1 MGAESV
7 TVCFT
12 GNPNCGKSTLFNAYT
27 GAGKKTA
34 NWPGVTVALSEGS
47 LMHRG
52 RLVHLVDTPGIYSLD
67 PYTMEET
74 VTRQCIRDQKADVI
88 IHVADALLL
97 ERSLFLTMQLL
108 AEGKPLVLALN
119 MMDLVRERGMD
130 IDTEGLSRL
139 LGGIPVIPVSAR
151 RRTGLEEL
159 MDAAVEAARAR
170 RTADGSSCFVSG
182 ARYSVYRSHSARSDG
197 PAYSD
202 GPSGSG
208 GSWHGPVS
216 AREFHDQ
223 ARQLAAAC
231 IRYRGSPAQNK
242 RNTDPSVG
250 RVLDSFTDRADR
262 LLAHPVWGIPI
273 FFGVLALVFFLTF
286 SAGGFLRGYFE
297 RGLAMLSAYILEL
310 LGRCRVSGWII
321 SMVSDGIL
329 AGVGGVLGFLP
340 NISILFLALAFLE
353 DSGYMARIA
362 WVMNGTMASAGLSG
376 KAVLPVLLGFG
387 CTVPAVLAS
396 RILEN
401 EKDRRRTI
409 LMTPFMSCSA
419 RLPVYV
425 LFTGMFFPEASAA
438 VIGGLYVLGVL
449 AALGTAW
456 AAWKAGREEP
466 YEDILLMELP
476 EYPWPDLGTVVSC
489 AWERVRDYLEK
500 AGTTIFLASLVLW
513 FFLHLGPQG
522 AAWDVSES
530 FAAVLGRGL
539 APVLVPAGLGAWQTA
554 VALLTG
560 LSAKEVVVSS
570 FFILYG
576 AGNRGAGTG
585 HEALAASLAA
595 GGFTGASA
603 LALLVFCLLY
613 TPCAAAMGAIKQ
625 ETGSLRWTVGLAVY
639 QLFLAWICAVLVY
652 QAASRI
658 PGLG

>member
-1 MGAESV
+1 M
-7 TVCFT
+7 
-12 GNPNCGKSTLFNAYT
+12 
-27 GAGKKTA
+27 
-34 NWPGVTVALSEGS
+34 
-47 LMHRG
+47 
-52 RLVHLVDTPGIYSLD
+52 
-67 PYTMEET
+67 
-74 VTRQCIRDQKADVI
+74 
-88 IHVADALLL
+88 
-97 ERSLFLTMQLL
+97 
-108 AEGKPLVLALN
+108 
-119 MMDLVRERGMD
+119 
-130 IDTEGLSRL
+130 
-139 LGGIPVIPVSAR
+139 
-151 RRTGLEEL
+151 
-159 MDAAVEAARAR
+159 
-170 RTADGSSCFVSG
+170 
-182 ARYSVYRSHSARSDG
+182 
-197 PAYSD
+197 
-202 GPSGSG
+202 
-208 GSWHGPVS
+208 
-216 AREFHDQ
+216 
-223 ARQLAAAC
+223 
-231 IRYRGSPAQNK
+231 
-242 RNTDPSVG
+242 
-250 RVLDSFTDRADR
+250 
-262 LLAHPVWGIPI
+262 
-273 FFGVLALVFFLTF
+273 
-286 SAGGFLRGYFE
+286 
-297 RGLAMLSAYILEL
+297 
-310 LGRCRVSGWII
+310 
-321 SMVSDGIL
+321 
-329 AGVGGVLGFLP
+329 GGVLGFLP
-340 NISILFLALAFLE
+340 NIAILFLALAFLE

-476 EYPWPDLGTVVSC
+476 EYRWPDLGTVVSC

-576 AGNRGAGTG
+576 
-585 HEALAASLAA
+585 
-595 GGFTGASA
+595 
-603 LALLVFCLLY
+603 CLLY
-613 TPCAAAMGAIKQ
+613 TSP
-625 ETGSLRWTVGLAVY
+625 SPRD
-639 QLFLAWICAVLVY
+639 
-652 QAASRI
+652 
-658 PGLG
+658 

>member
-1 MGAESV
+1 M
-7 TVCFT
+7 
-12 GNPNCGKSTLFNAYT
+12 
-27 GAGKKTA
+27 
-34 NWPGVTVALSEGS
+34 
-47 LMHRG
+47 
-52 RLVHLVDTPGIYSLD
+52 
-67 PYTMEET
+67 
-74 VTRQCIRDQKADVI
+74 
-88 IHVADALLL
+88 
-97 ERSLFLTMQLL
+97 
-108 AEGKPLVLALN
+108 
-119 MMDLVRERGMD
+119 
-130 IDTEGLSRL
+130 
-139 LGGIPVIPVSAR
+139 
-151 RRTGLEEL
+151 
-159 MDAAVEAARAR
+159 
-170 RTADGSSCFVSG
+170 
-182 ARYSVYRSHSARSDG
+182 
-197 PAYSD
+197 
-202 GPSGSG
+202 
-208 GSWHGPVS
+208 
-216 AREFHDQ
+216 
-223 ARQLAAAC
+223 
-231 IRYRGSPAQNK
+231 
-242 RNTDPSVG
+242 
-250 RVLDSFTDRADR
+250 DSFTDRADR

-273 FFGVLALVFFLTF
+273 FFGILTLVFFLTF
-286 SAGGFLRGYFE
+286 SAGGFLRVYFE
-297 RGLAMLSAYILEL
+297 RGLAMLLAYILEL

-321 SMVSDGIL
+321 SLVSDGIL

-425 LFTGMFFPEASAA
+425 LFAGMFFPEASAA

-476 EYPWPDLGTVVSC
+476 EYRWPDLGTVVSC

-539 APVLVPAGLGAWQTA
+539 APVLAPAGLGAWQTA

-576 AGNRGAGTG
+576 AGNRGAGGG

>member
-1 MGAESV
+1 M
-7 TVCFT
+7 
-12 GNPNCGKSTLFNAYT
+12 
-27 GAGKKTA
+27 
-34 NWPGVTVALSEGS
+34 
-47 LMHRG
+47 
-52 RLVHLVDTPGIYSLD
+52 
-67 PYTMEET
+67 
-74 VTRQCIRDQKADVI
+74 
-88 IHVADALLL
+88 
-97 ERSLFLTMQLL
+97 
-108 AEGKPLVLALN
+108 
-119 MMDLVRERGMD
+119 
-130 IDTEGLSRL
+130 
-139 LGGIPVIPVSAR
+139 
-151 RRTGLEEL
+151 
-159 MDAAVEAARAR
+159 
-170 RTADGSSCFVSG
+170 
-182 ARYSVYRSHSARSDG
+182 
-197 PAYSD
+197 
-202 GPSGSG
+202 
-208 GSWHGPVS
+208 
-216 AREFHDQ
+216 
-223 ARQLAAAC
+223 
-231 IRYRGSPAQNK
+231 
-242 RNTDPSVG
+242 
-250 RVLDSFTDRADR
+250 DSFTDRADR

-273 FFGVLALVFFLTF
+273 FFGILALVFFLTF

-321 SMVSDGIL
+321 SLVSDGIL

-340 NISILFLALAFLE
+340 NIAILFLALAFLE

-425 LFTGMFFPEASAA
+425 LFAGMFFPEASAA

-476 EYPWPDLGTVVSC
+476 EYRWPDLGTVVSC

-522 AAWDVSES
+522 VAWDVSES

-576 AGNRGAGTG
+576 ARNRGAGTG
-585 HEALAASLAA
+585 HEALAASLSA

>member
-1 MGAESV
+1 M
-7 TVCFT
+7 
-12 GNPNCGKSTLFNAYT
+12 
-27 GAGKKTA
+27 
-34 NWPGVTVALSEGS
+34 
-47 LMHRG
+47 
-52 RLVHLVDTPGIYSLD
+52 
-67 PYTMEET
+67 
-74 VTRQCIRDQKADVI
+74 
-88 IHVADALLL
+88 
-97 ERSLFLTMQLL
+97 
-108 AEGKPLVLALN
+108 
-119 MMDLVRERGMD
+119 
-130 IDTEGLSRL
+130 
-139 LGGIPVIPVSAR
+139 
-151 RRTGLEEL
+151 
-159 MDAAVEAARAR
+159 
-170 RTADGSSCFVSG
+170 
-182 ARYSVYRSHSARSDG
+182 
-197 PAYSD
+197 
-202 GPSGSG
+202 
-208 GSWHGPVS
+208 
-216 AREFHDQ
+216 
-223 ARQLAAAC
+223 
-231 IRYRGSPAQNK
+231 
-242 RNTDPSVG
+242 
-250 RVLDSFTDRADR
+250 DSFTDRADR

-273 FFGVLALVFFLTF
+273 FFGILALVFFLTF

-321 SMVSDGIL
+321 SLVSDGIL

-362 WVMNGTMASAGLSG
+362 WIMNGTMASAGLSG

-476 EYPWPDLGTVVSC
+476 EYRWPDLGTVVSC

-576 AGNRGAGTG
+576 AGNRGAGGG

>member
-1 MGAESV
+1 M
-7 TVCFT
+7 
-12 GNPNCGKSTLFNAYT
+12 
-27 GAGKKTA
+27 
-34 NWPGVTVALSEGS
+34 
-47 LMHRG
+47 
-52 RLVHLVDTPGIYSLD
+52 
-67 PYTMEET
+67 
-74 VTRQCIRDQKADVI
+74 
-88 IHVADALLL
+88 
-97 ERSLFLTMQLL
+97 
-108 AEGKPLVLALN
+108 VLALN

-130 IDTEGLSRL
+130 IDIGRLSGL

-159 MDAAVEAARAR
+159 MDVAVEAARAR
-170 RTADGSSCFVSG
+170 RMADGSSCFVSG
-182 ARYSVYRSHSARSDG
+182 ARYSVYRSHSAHSDG
-197 PAYSD
+197 PAYGD

-216 AREFHDQ
+216 ARELHDR

-242 RNTDPSVG
+242 RNTDPGVG

-273 FFGVLALVFFLTF
+273 FFGILALVFFLTF

-321 SMVSDGIL
+321 SLVSDGIL

-340 NISILFLALAFLE
+340 NIAILFLALAFLE

-425 LFTGMFFPEASAA
+425 LFAGMFFPEASAA

-476 EYPWPDLGTVVSC
+476 EYRWPDLGTVVSC

-522 AAWDVSES
+522 VAWDVSES

-576 AGNRGAGTG
+576 ARNRGAGTG

-603 LALLVFCLLY
+603 LALLAFCLLY

>member
-12 GNPNCGKSTLFNAYT
+12 GNPNCGKTTLFNAYT

-108 AEGKPLVLALN
+108 AEGRPMVLALN

-130 IDTEGLSRL
+130 IDTEGLSGL

-170 RTADGSSCFVSG
+170 RMADGSSCFVSG
-182 ARYSVYRSHSARSDG
+182 ARYSVYRSHSAHSDG
-197 PAYSD
+197 PAYGD

-216 AREFHDQ
+216 ARELHDR

-231 IRYRGSPAQNK
+231 IRYRGSPAQ
-242 RNTDPSVG
+242 DPSVG

-273 FFGVLALVFFLTF
+273 FFGILTLVFFLTF

-297 RGLAMLSAYILEL
+297 RGLAMLLAYILEL

-321 SMVSDGIL
+321 SLVSDGIL

-425 LFTGMFFPEASAA
+425 LFAGMFFPEASAA

-476 EYPWPDLGTVVSC
+476 EYRWPDLGTVVSC

-539 APVLVPAGLGAWQTA
+539 APVLAPAGLGAWQTA

-576 AGNRGAGTG
+576 AGNRGAGGG

>member
-1 MGAESV
+1 M
-7 TVCFT
+7 
-12 GNPNCGKSTLFNAYT
+12 
-27 GAGKKTA
+27 
-34 NWPGVTVALSEGS
+34 
-47 LMHRG
+47 
-52 RLVHLVDTPGIYSLD
+52 
-67 PYTMEET
+67 
-74 VTRQCIRDQKADVI
+74 
-88 IHVADALLL
+88 
-97 ERSLFLTMQLL
+97 
-108 AEGKPLVLALN
+108 VLALN

-159 MDAAVEAARAR
+159 MDVAVEAARAR
-170 RTADGSSCFVSG
+170 RMADGSSCFVSG
-182 ARYSVYRSHSARSDG
+182 ARYSVYRSHSAHSDG
-197 PAYSD
+197 PAYGD

-216 AREFHDQ
+216 ARELHDR

-273 FFGVLALVFFLTF
+273 FFGILALVFFLTF

-321 SMVSDGIL
+321 SLVSDGIL

-340 NISILFLALAFLE
+340 NIAILFLALAFLE

-425 LFTGMFFPEASAA
+425 LFAGMFFPEASAA

-476 EYPWPDLGTVVSC
+476 EYRWPDLGTVVSC

-530 FAAVLGRGL
+530 YAAVLGRGL

-576 AGNRGAGTG
+576 AGNRGAGGG

>member
-12 GNPNCGKSTLFNAYT
+12 GNPNCGKTTLFNAYT

-34 NWPGVTVALSEGS
+34 NWPGVTVELSEGS

-52 RLVHLVDTPGIYSLD
+52 RPVRLVDTPGIYSLD

-170 RTADGSSCFVSG
+170 RTADGSGRFVSG

-197 PAYSD
+197 PAYGD

-216 AREFHDQ
+216 ARELHDR

-273 FFGVLALVFFLTF
+273 FFGILALVFFLTF

-310 LGRCRVSGWII
+310 LGWCRVSGWII
-321 SMVSDGIL
+321 SLVSDGIL

-340 NISILFLALAFLE
+340 NIAILALAFLE

-476 EYPWPDLGTVVSC
+476 EYRWPDLGTVVSC

>member
-1 MGAESV
+1 M
-7 TVCFT
+7 
-12 GNPNCGKSTLFNAYT
+12 
-27 GAGKKTA
+27 
-34 NWPGVTVALSEGS
+34 
-47 LMHRG
+47 
-52 RLVHLVDTPGIYSLD
+52 
-67 PYTMEET
+67 
-74 VTRQCIRDQKADVI
+74 
-88 IHVADALLL
+88 
-97 ERSLFLTMQLL
+97 
-108 AEGKPLVLALN
+108 VLALN
-119 MMDLVRERGMD
+119 MMDLVRKRGMD

-159 MDAAVEAARAR
+159 MDVAVEAARAR
-170 RTADGSSCFVSG
+170 RMADGSSCFVSG
-182 ARYSVYRSHSARSDG
+182 ARYSVYRSHSAHSDG
-197 PAYSD
+197 PAYGD

-216 AREFHDQ
+216 ARELHDR

-273 FFGVLALVFFLTF
+273 FFGLLALVFFLTF

-321 SMVSDGIL
+321 SLVSDGIL

-340 NISILFLALAFLE
+340 NIAILFLALAFLE

-425 LFTGMFFPEASAA
+425 LFAGMFFPEASAA

-476 EYPWPDLGTVVSC
+476 EYRWPDLGTVVSC

-576 AGNRGAGTG
+576 AGNRGAGGG

>member
-12 GNPNCGKSTLFNAYT
+12 GNPNCGKTTLFNAYT

-130 IDTEGLSRL
+130 IDIGRLSRL

-170 RTADGSSCFVSG
+170 RMADGSGRFVSG
-182 ARYSVYRSHSARSDG
+182 ARYSVYRSHSAYG
-197 PAYSD
+197 D

-216 AREFHDQ
+216 ARELHDR
-223 ARQLAAAC
+223 ARRFAAAC

-273 FFGVLALVFFLTF
+273 FFGILALVFFLTF

-321 SMVSDGIL
+321 SLVSDGIL

-362 WVMNGTMASAGLSG
+362 WIMNGTMASAGLSG

-476 EYPWPDLGTVVSC
+476 EYRWPDLGTVVSC

-576 AGNRGAGTG
+576 AGNRGAGGG

>member
-1 MGAESV
+1 M
-7 TVCFT
+7 
-12 GNPNCGKSTLFNAYT
+12 
-27 GAGKKTA
+27 
-34 NWPGVTVALSEGS
+34 
-47 LMHRG
+47 
-52 RLVHLVDTPGIYSLD
+52 
-67 PYTMEET
+67 
-74 VTRQCIRDQKADVI
+74 
-88 IHVADALLL
+88 
-97 ERSLFLTMQLL
+97 
-108 AEGKPLVLALN
+108 
-119 MMDLVRERGMD
+119 
-130 IDTEGLSRL
+130 
-139 LGGIPVIPVSAR
+139 
-151 RRTGLEEL
+151 
-159 MDAAVEAARAR
+159 
-170 RTADGSSCFVSG
+170 
-182 ARYSVYRSHSARSDG
+182 
-197 PAYSD
+197 
-202 GPSGSG
+202 
-208 GSWHGPVS
+208 
-216 AREFHDQ
+216 
-223 ARQLAAAC
+223 
-231 IRYRGSPAQNK
+231 
-242 RNTDPSVG
+242 
-250 RVLDSFTDRADR
+250 DSFTGRADR
-262 LLAHPVWGIPI
+262 ILAHPVWGIPI
-273 FFGVLALVFFLTF
+273 FFGILALVFFLTF

-310 LGRCRVSGWII
+310 LGQCRVSGWII
-321 SMVSDGIL
+321 SLVSDGIL

-340 NISILFLALAFLE
+340 NIAILFLALAFLE

-425 LFTGMFFPEASAA
+425 LFAGMFFPEASVA

-476 EYPWPDLGTVVSC
+476 EYRWPDLGTVVSC

-500 AGTTIFLASLVLW
+500 AGTTIFLASLILW

-522 AAWDVSES
+522 DARDVSES

-539 APVLVPAGLGAWQTA
+539 APILVPAGLGTWQTA

-576 AGNRGAGTG
+576 AGNRGAGRG

-595 GGFTGASA
+595 SGFTGASA

-613 TPCAAAMGAIKQ
+613 TPCAAAMGTIRQ

>member
-1 MGAESV
+1 M
-7 TVCFT
+7 
-12 GNPNCGKSTLFNAYT
+12 
-27 GAGKKTA
+27 
-34 NWPGVTVALSEGS
+34 
-47 LMHRG
+47 
-52 RLVHLVDTPGIYSLD
+52 
-67 PYTMEET
+67 
-74 VTRQCIRDQKADVI
+74 
-88 IHVADALLL
+88 
-97 ERSLFLTMQLL
+97 

-130 IDTEGLSRL
+130 IDIGRLSRL

-170 RTADGSSCFVSG
+170 RMADGSGRFVSG
-182 ARYSVYRSHSARSDG
+182 ARYSVYRSHSAHSDG
-197 PAYSD
+197 PAYGD

-216 AREFHDQ
+216 ARELHDR
-223 ARQLAAAC
+223 ARRFAAAC

-273 FFGVLALVFFLTF
+273 FFGILALVFFLTF

-321 SMVSDGIL
+321 SLVSDGIL

-362 WVMNGTMASAGLSG
+362 WIMNGTMASAGLSG

-476 EYPWPDLGTVVSC
+476 EYRWPDLGTVVSC

-576 AGNRGAGTG
+576 AGNRGAGGG

>member
-1 MGAESV
+1 
-7 TVCFT
+7 
-12 GNPNCGKSTLFNAYT
+12 
-27 GAGKKTA
+27 
-34 NWPGVTVALSEGS
+34 
-47 LMHRG
+47 
-52 RLVHLVDTPGIYSLD
+52 
-67 PYTMEET
+67 
-74 VTRQCIRDQKADVI
+74 
-88 IHVADALLL
+88 
-97 ERSLFLTMQLL
+97 
-108 AEGKPLVLALN
+108 
-119 MMDLVRERGMD
+119 
-130 IDTEGLSRL
+130 
-139 LGGIPVIPVSAR
+139 
-151 RRTGLEEL
+151 

-170 RTADGSSCFVSG
+170 RTADGSGRFVSG

-197 PAYSD
+197 PAYGD

-216 AREFHDQ
+216 ARELHDR

-273 FFGVLALVFFLTF
+273 FFGILALVFFLTF

-310 LGRCRVSGWII
+310 LGWCRVSGWII
-321 SMVSDGIL
+321 SLISDGIL

-340 NISILFLALAFLE
+340 NIAILFLALAFLE

-476 EYPWPDLGTVVSC
+476 EYRWPDLGTVVSC

-595 GGFTGASA
+595 GDFTGASA

>member
-12 GNPNCGKSTLFNAYT
+12 GNPNCGKTTLFNAYT

-130 IDTEGLSRL
+130 IDIGRLSRL

-170 RTADGSSCFVSG
+170 RMADGSGRFVSG
-182 ARYSVYRSHSARSDG
+182 ARYSVYRSHSAHSDG
-197 PAYSD
+197 PAYGD

-216 AREFHDQ
+216 ARELHDR
-223 ARQLAAAC
+223 ARRFAAAC

-273 FFGVLALVFFLTF
+273 FFGILALVFFLTF

-321 SMVSDGIL
+321 SLVSDGIL

-362 WVMNGTMASAGLSG
+362 WIMNGTMASAGLSG
-376 KAVLPVLLGFG
+376 KAVLPGFG

-476 EYPWPDLGTVVSC
+476 EYRWPDLGTVVSC

-576 AGNRGAGTG
+576 AGNRGAGGG
-585 HEALAASLAA
+585 HARYAVAVLGRFAHQAH
-595 GGFTGASA
+595 
-603 LALLVFCLLY
+603 ALLRAGQIFR
-613 TPCAAAMGAIKQ
+613 Q
-625 ETGSLRWTVGLAVY
+625 
-639 QLFLAWICAVLVY
+639 
-652 QAASRI
+652 
-658 PGLG
+658 